1 MKTTFA
7 ALSLSLLAACTPQL
21 LSAQELD
28 ATVSINAQQIEAAYR
43 DRFNTLQESLQ
54 EFINNQQ
61 WTNTQFSTQERIQCS
76 FAITINEMPASD
88 AYSASMTI
96 QARRPVYYSTYQ
108 STTFNWKDE
117 SLSFTYTEGQNLT
130 YNEFNLDNELVAT
143 VAYYIYMVLGTDFD
157 SFSPQGGEAYLRK
170 AENIVSQM
178 QSSDN
183 RGWKAFDSKRNRH
196 ALITALLDPNQADY
210 RQAWYNY
217 HRLGLDAMYQSI
229 DKGRAQV
236 TATFPMLSNVRSAD
250 SQTPLLGFF
259 IGAKLDELVNIYS
272 EAPMTEKQKIYTQL
286 QELFPTYAPRFAKI
300 KEEYR
305 E

>member
-1 MKTTFA
+1 MKKLLIA
-7 ALSLSLLAACTPQL
+7 VSLLALGGSFDL

-43 DRFNTLQESLQ
+43 DRFITLQESLQ

-61 WTNTQFSTQERIQCS
+61 WTNTQFATQERIQCT
-76 FAITINEMPASD
+76 FAITINEMPATD

-96 QARRPVYYSTYQ
+96 QARRPVYYSSYQ

-117 SLSFTYTEGQNLT
+117 NLSFSYTEGQNLT

-143 VAYYIYMVLGTDFD
+143 VAYYIYLILGTDFD
-157 SFSPQGGEAYLRK
+157 SFSPLGGDTYLHK

-183 RGWKAFDSKRNRH
+183 AGWKAFDNRKNRH
-196 ALITALLDPNQADY
+196 AIINALLDANQVEY

-217 HRLGLDAMYQSI
+217 HRQGLDAMYQSM

-236 TATFPMLSNVRSAD
+236 TATLSILNNVRKAD
-250 SQTPLLGFF
+250 SQTPLLGLF
-259 IGAKLDELVNIYS
+259 IGSKLDELVNIYS
-272 EAPMTEKQKIYTQL
+272 EAPMTEKQKVYTQM
-286 QELFPTYAPRFAKI
+286 QELFPTYSARFAKI